1 MHTETY
7 CPNLANLDP
16 VKAIR
21 AIQQAELQLRALDEF
36 VDCEHYDN
44 GPALDALRECL
55 RDAGHPGY

>member
-7 CPNLANLDP
+7 CTTLDKLDP

-21 AIQQAELQLRALDEF
+21 AIQQAELQLRALSDF

-44 GPALDALRECL
+44 EPALDALRECL
-55 RDAGHPGY
+55 RDAGHRGY